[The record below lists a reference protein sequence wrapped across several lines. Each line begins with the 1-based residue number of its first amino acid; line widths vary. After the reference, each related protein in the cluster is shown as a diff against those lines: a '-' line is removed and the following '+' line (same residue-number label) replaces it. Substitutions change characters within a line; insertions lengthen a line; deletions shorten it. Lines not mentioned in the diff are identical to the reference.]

1 MCTILATAI
10 QQISMPEQLPLSNQ
24 MELIQNTQGLPV
36 PYSTFVLSL
45 LPSTIADFRL
55 RIAVLCLTGH

>member
-1 MCTILATAI
+1 
-10 QQISMPEQLPLSNQ
+10 

-55 RIAVLCLTGH
+55 RIAVAPRRGV